1 MAVKELPKSPTRALS
16 NSEKDW
22 RYVANIM
29 RVFGQRH
36 GGYCSVQYPV
46 VQNGELPPPD
56 PNGISLN
63 IWNNWLEIAHNRAF
77 VTGTDSPLRHKKV
90 HSGTSPAA
98 DDVKIS
104 ENLWRASTNW
114 HLRVIDKIMLG
125 IEDRATDIIVTALD
139 KESLDRATR
148 ERFMQKA
155 RIVAA
160 ENPQLK
166 AQSEAMG
173 VPMKIPAGQPQDLM
187 EWQLFA
193 GEDIKDAA
201 AMTIE
206 LALSHCNVVDRYM
219 DIVRPAMARELLTT
233 GIVVLATVSDANGMP
248 VTKVIPLEEAILLET
263 KDNWARPRVMGFYED
278 LSYEDVIERTGDF
291 SDKQLARVRKLC
303 ADRANGSMSWTN
315 SSPKPDLLGTVR
327 VMTLF
332 FMDTNK
338 LTTGEGP
345 DGFRRPIDPS
355 EAGEYSNVKARHYEV
370 CYQGSMIME
379 NWAMPSWDEET
390 INDEEKGPLCW
401 GCGHAAGSQRMKSAL
416 GRVRMPMVARA
427 LRMNNMVVKA
437 PAAVARAH
445 YEPINA
451 LAYKIYDMVHG
462 IRKPGIKFNPDDLI
476 GLKDGDGKNLMK
488 PIDVLKLY
496 IDENILMV
504 NDIVSDESQSVRR
517 RGDGVQPLEARI
529 GPIAE
534 LMDMLRGLLSLF
546 EMAMGFN
553 DASVGNTM
561 GERTAARNMQ
571 AMQLATD
578 RSQEPLHKVQD
589 FVETEACLSRYGVLQ
604 DLVKSGRNVEIPE
617 RLMGPAGMQIVKFT
631 ADIDPGDIGLRL
643 QVRMGEAE
651 RQAILD
657 SLGQDKAQGLITSDE
672 FIEAVN
678 TPNLKQMMV
687 RLKYRRD
694 KREEAQQQR
703 QLEIQAKDQEKVAM
717 ANEGQAKIAAQS
729 LAAEQQFKMVQ
740 AQQQGERDMQKIQA
754 MNDGKI
760 EAINAQ
766 ADRRMEELAETFSSK
781 FDEMLK
787 KLEVAKEIAAAANET
802 KLAATADTND
812 TALEIADKNAAAKP
826 KTNKD

>member
-1 MAVKELPKSPTRALS
+1 MAAKELPKSPTRALS
-16 NSEKDW
+16 NAEKDW

-29 RVFGQRH
+29 RAFGQRH
-36 GGYCSVQYPV
+36 GSYCSVQYPV

-90 HSGTSPAA
+90 HSGSSPAA
-98 DDVKIS
+98 NDEKIS

-166 AQSEAMG
+166 MQSEAMG
-173 VPMKIPAGQPQDLM
+173 VPMKIPAGHPQDLM

-201 AMTIE
+201 AMTTE
-206 LALSHCNVVDRYM
+206 LALAHCNVVDRYM

-233 GIVVLATVSDANGMP
+233 GIVVLATVPDANGMP
-248 VTKVIPLEEAILLET
+248 VTKVIPLEEAILLPT

-291 SDKQLARVRKLC
+291 SDKQLARIRKLC
-303 ADRANGSMSWTN
+303 SDRSTGGMSWVGNT
-315 SSPKPDLLGTVR
+315 PKPDLLGTVR

-355 EAGEYSNVKARHYEV
+355 EEGEYSNVKARYYEV

-451 LAYKIYDMVHG
+451 LAYKIYDMVHA
-462 IRKPGIKFNPDDLI
+462 IRKPGLKFNPDDLI
-476 GLKDGDGKNLMK
+476 GFRNPDGTTMSQMD
-488 PIDVLKLY
+488 ILKLY

-504 NDIVSDESQSVRR
+504 NDVVADTDQSVRR
-517 RGDGVQPLEARI
+517 RGDGVQPLDARI
-529 GPIAE
+529 GPIGD
-534 LMDMLRGLLSLF
+534 LMEILRGMLSLF

-553 DASVGNTM
+553 DASVGNTV

-571 AMQLATD
+571 AMQMATD

-604 DLVKSGRNVEIPE
+604 DLVKSGRNVEIPQ
-617 RLMGPAGMQIVKFT
+617 RLMGPAGTQIIKFT

-643 QVRMGEAE
+643 QVRMSEAE
-651 RQAILD
+651 RQAIID
-657 SLGQDKAQGLITSDE
+657 SLGQDKAAGLITSDE

-694 KREEAQQQR
+694 KREEAAQR
-703 QLEIQAKDQEKVAM
+703 NKLESQKLDQEKVTM

-729 LAAEQQFKMVQ
+729 LASEQQFKQ
-740 AQQQGERDMQKIQA
+740 ALAQQEHEREMEKLQA
-754 MNDGKI
+754 MSDSKI
-760 EAINAQ
+760 DAIREQAREDREALSMTIDAKFAELLEKMSADKRLADDANAV
-766 ADRRMEELAETFSSK
+766 RRDTVE
-781 FDEMLK
+781 
-787 KLEVAKEIAAAANET
+787 
-802 KLAATADTND
+802 DTND
-812 TALEIADKNAAAKP
+812 TALKIAEKNAAAKP
-826 KTNKD
+826 KTKTD